1 MDVIQYNQI
10 TNPQSKFRRNQ
21 SNQNNP
27 NDPPEPKSMNY
38 ISGAS
43 YSKFKKGGT
52 DYKSNSDLNVI
63 RGKKSPHLTCAQSNL
78 NVDEK
83 ISTNM
88 RDILNKQKS
97 RDIIKDKSP
106 TSRNRLDMRGTSQ
119 KKIADIRGTSQ
130 KKIVDLRGTSQ
141 KKIVD
146 IRGTSQ
152 KKIVDLRGTSQRRID
167 KSKEK
172 SHIPGQ
178 ALRYNTNLTNKQI
191 DNIRP
196 PTDKKNLRNNKK

>member
-141 KKIVD
+141 
-146 IRGTSQ
+146 
-152 KKIVDLRGTSQRRID
+152 RRID